1 MPFIQ
6 FVSLPPSI
14 SMDPSQAA
22 AEGRVDKWSRISM
35 LPANA
40 DEYCVQFWDSSA
52 PRAVSDFKL
61 MSTFLSQGPLSL
73 LPSMDNSSV
82 KAAMV
87 SYTDRFY

>member
-1 MPFIQ
+1 MNTVFSFEIHQ
-6 FVSLPPSI
+6 LHEQC
-14 SMDPSQAA
+14 DP
-22 AEGRVDKWSRISM
+22 E
-35 LPANA
+35 
-40 DEYCVQFWDSSA
+40 
-52 PRAVSDFKL
+52 SDFKQ